1 MRDDTRFLPRAT
13 ARHGEATHG
22 GLKSMMIA
30 RMNWPGYAL
39 ADVFG
44 VLR

>member
-13 ARHGEATHG
+13 ARHGVAARG

-30 RMNWPGYAL
+30 QMNEPGYAL

-44 VLR
+44 VLH